1 MTEALERSGK
11 MRASFGRVNRE
22 RFPKLSLTSVLINS
36 VSTSTDSIALITP
49 DPQHARF
56 CCGLQPHASP
66 DVDYQLRSMQTYI
79 YYVAEKVPGA
89 LEMQRFAHP
98 IHVGLV
104 TAENHVDAYTSVLEN
119 LRPTFADA
127 PQPLEVRFE
136 VVMPPRAGNGVWRH
150 GKPIDTDITFG
161 DED

>member
-1 MTEALERSGK
+1 MLRCFLVA
-11 MRASFGRVNRE
+11 
-22 RFPKLSLTSVLINS
+22 
-36 VSTSTDSIALITP
+36 
-49 DPQHARF
+49 
-56 CCGLQPHASP
+56 HASD
-66 DVDYQLRSMQTYI
+66 DVEPPLTEKMQTYI

-119 LRPTFADA
+119 LRPTFADE

-136 VVMPPRAGNGVWRH
+136 VVMPPRAGEGVWRH

-161 DED
+161 AED

>member
-1 MTEALERSGK
+1 MLISRGWLAEGEGASGIPN
-11 MRASFGRVNRE
+11 RPVVASRRLA
-22 RFPKLSLTSVLINS
+22 RQTTLRIA
-36 VSTSTDSIALITP
+36 STDKM
-49 DPQHARF
+49 H
-56 CCGLQPHASP
+56 
-66 DVDYQLRSMQTYI
+66 TYI

-119 LRPTFADA
+119 LRPTFADQ

-136 VVMPPRAGNGVWRH
+136 VVMPPRAGEGVWRH

-161 DED
+161 AED

>member
-1 MTEALERSGK
+1 
-11 MRASFGRVNRE
+11 
-22 RFPKLSLTSVLINS
+22 
-36 VSTSTDSIALITP
+36 
-49 DPQHARF
+49 
-56 CCGLQPHASP
+56 
-66 DVDYQLRSMQTYI
+66 MQTYI

-119 LRPTFADA
+119 LRPTFADE

-136 VVMPPRAGNGVWRH
+136 VVMPPRAGEGVWRH

>member
-1 MTEALERSGK
+1 MINEATYQLAINPAHSG
-11 MRASFGRVNRE
+11 
-22 RFPKLSLTSVLINS
+22 T
-36 VSTSTDSIALITP
+36 LITTAP
-49 DPQHARF
+49 YQSPLVVDTLAGNPQSAGI
-56 CCGLQPHASP
+56 CCELQAHASH
-66 DVDYQLRSMQTYI
+66 DVDHLLRSMQTYI
-79 YYVAEKVPGA
+79 YYVAEKVSGA

-104 TAENHVDAYTSVLEN
+104 TAENHVDAYTNVLEN